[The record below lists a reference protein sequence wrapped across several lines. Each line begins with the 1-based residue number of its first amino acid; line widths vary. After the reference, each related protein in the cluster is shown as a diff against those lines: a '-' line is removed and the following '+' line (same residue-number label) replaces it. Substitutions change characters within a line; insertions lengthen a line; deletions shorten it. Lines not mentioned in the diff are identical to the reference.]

1 MFCRSV
7 NYSING
13 YHRQHIVVLA
23 EVVSVA
29 LELSSDEVVLRQSPG
44 LLADSGKKTTSF
56 RWPTRATHVL
66 TNSSSTHFF
75 SFSFFQGTWRPAK
88 ASGLLVT
95 MTYFINTSESKE
107 CCK

>member
-29 LELSSDEVVLRQSPG
+29 LELSSDEVVLRPSPG
-44 LLADSGKKTTSF
+44 LLADSGKKHPVLGG
-56 RWPTRATHVL
+56 RHDTHVDQL
-66 TNSSSTHFF
+66 KLYTFF
-75 SFSFFQGTWRPAK
+75 
-88 ASGLLVT
+88 
-95 MTYFINTSESKE
+95 FILIFLGHLAAGESKWPSGYNDIFY
-107 CCK
+107 KHF